1 MRELWGTGTLGLL
14 MTIVGCGTVKVK
26 HEVAPIHV
34 TVDVNVQVQQKL
46 NEVFDFEE
54 DSNTKDEQTPTTQKN
69 KDLAFLE
76 SPLALTQAR
85 MEERYS
91 ELKKLKKVGTVGET
105 NLGYVEVV
113 TEKYAKDKDI
123 QKILAAENADREE
136 LYRIIANQS
145 KTSVE
150 VVAKNNALRIF
161 EKANDEEYFE
171 GKDGKW
177 RQKKKMKKK
186 N

>member
-26 HEVAPIHV
+26 HEVEPIYV
-34 TVDVNVQVQQKL
+34 TVVVNVQVQQKL
-46 NEVFDFEE
+46 KAVFDFEE
-54 DSNTKDEQTPTTQKN
+54 NSNAQDGQTPTRQEN
-69 KDLAFLE
+69 RDLAFLK

-91 ELKKLKKVGTVGET
+91 ELKKLKKVGNVGET
-105 NLGYVEVV
+105 NMGFVKAV
-113 TEKYAKDKDI
+113 TEKYAKDKNI
-123 QKILAAENADREE
+123 QKILSAENADREK

-161 EKANDEEYFE
+161 EKANDQEYFE

-177 RQKKKMKKK
+177 RQKKK
-186 N
+186 